1 MVKLRSCAL
10 PVLILTL
17 ALFPALASGA
27 ASSSAAAA
35 SPGALGFV
43 QAVFDAGLEGAA
55 CIALSPDEQ
64 YLYVASSIDD
74 AVTVFRRDDSSGRLA
89 FVEVKRDGAGGAV
102 ALEGA
107 MGVTV
112 SPDGGHVYVTSWRDD
127 ALTVFRRDAA
137 GKLTFVE
144 AHQDEVGGI
153 ISLNAAYGVVVS
165 PDGGHVYV
173 ASWGDGAVSVFSRDP
188 STGALTFVEAEGAA
202 SGLDETYSLAISPEG
217 KHVYAANHGNDTVTT
232 FERDATTGELTF
244 LGAAQDGVGGV
255 DGLDGAI
262 HVTVSADGANV
273 YVAGAHDHAVAA
285 FQRDAAT
292 GALTFVEAE
301 FDDIAGVD
309 GLAGARAVA
318 VSHAGTHVYVAG
330 DDDHA
335 VAIFTRNPTDGALSY
350 AGMVRNWSN
359 GVNEMQS
366 PYWITLDQD
375 DDHLYVASWS
385 YGAVEVFD
393 ASAGSLTIIE
403 EQQSGDGLEGAV
415 GVAVGSSGCVYAAGY
430 DDDAVAFFSRDA
442 ATGGLTYENN
452 LSADYVDG
460 LNGAV
465 GVAVSPDG
473 WHVYVA
479 GHDDDAVVAFERQP
493 GCSWLEHAAT
503 YTDTLPINGL
513 DGARA
518 LAFSPDGSLLYVAS
532 DVDDAV
538 AIFDRDVGSGAL
550 TFRQAVFD
558 SDAGVDGLDGAYAV
572 AASPDGLNFYVTG
585 YTAAAVAV
593 FRWTGGALGYEGV
606 VKDSDP
612 GVDGLDGANS
622 VAVSP
627 DGSYVYVAG
636 RLDDAVAI
644 FWRNPSSGMLT
655 YLGMAQ
661 DGVDGVD
668 GLNGARA
675 LAISPDGRQVYVAS
689 QYDDALAVFERSADD
704 GSLTF
709 AAAYQDG
716 VGGVDGL
723 NTADGV
729 AVSPDGAHVYVAGYD
744 DDALAVLARFR
755 VYLPLVI
762 RN

>member
-1 MVKLRSCAL
+1 MVKLRSFAV
-10 PVLILTL
+10 PALILTL
-17 ALFPALASGA
+17 ALFPILASGA
-27 ASSSAAAA
+27 APSSIAAT
-35 SPGALGFV
+35 STGALSFV
-43 QAVFDAGLEGAA
+43 QTVFDAGLEGAS

-64 YLYVASSIDD
+64 YLYVASSHYGE
-74 AVTVFRRDDSSGRLA
+74 VTVLRRDDTSGRLA
-89 FVEVKRDGAGGAV
+89 FVEVQRDGAGGANALLGAAGV
-102 ALEGA
+102 A
-107 MGVTV
+107 V
-112 SPDGGHVYVTSWRDD
+112 SPDGGHVYVTSWRDH
-127 ALTVFRRDAA
+127 ALTVFSRDAA
-137 GKLTFVE
+137 TGKLTFVE

-153 ISLNAAYGVVVS
+153 VSLSGARGVALS
-165 PDGGHVYV
+165 PDGAHVYV
-173 ASWGDGAVSVFSRDP
+173 ASWGDSTLSVFSRDP
-188 STGALTFVEAEGAA
+188 SSGALTFVEAEGAA
-202 SGLDETYSLAISPEG
+202 SGLDGTYLAAISPDG
-217 KHVYAANHGNDTVTT
+217 KHVYAANRDNDTVTT
-232 FERDATTGELTF
+232 FERDATTGELAF
-244 LGAAQDGVGGV
+244 LGAVQDGDPGV

-262 HVTVSADGANV
+262 HVAVSADGANV
-273 YVAGAHDHAVAA
+273 YVAGAQDHAVAA

-301 FDDIAGVD
+301 LDDTAGVD
-309 GLAGARAVA
+309 GLAGAQAVA
-318 VSHAGTHVYVAG
+318 VSHDGTHVYVAG

-335 VAIFTRNPTDGALSY
+335 VAIFTRNPTDGALGY
-350 AGMVRNWSN
+350 AGMVRNWTN

-375 DDHLYVASWS
+375 DDHLYVAAWS

-393 ASAGSLTIIE
+393 ASAGSLAIIQE
-403 EQQSGDGLEGAV
+403 HQSGDGLEGAV
-415 GVAVGSSGCVYAAGY
+415 GVAVGASGCVYAAGY

-442 ATGGLTYENN
+442 ATGALTYENN

-473 WHVYVA
+473 RHIYVA
-479 GHDDDAVVAFERQP
+479 GHDDDAVVAFERQL
-493 GCSWLEHAAT
+493 GCSWLEHVAT

-538 AIFDRDVGSGAL
+538 AIFDRNAGAGAL

-558 SDAGVDGLDGAYAV
+558 GDGSVDGLDGAYSV

-585 YTAAAVAV
+585 YTDDAVAV

-612 GVDGLDGANS
+612 GVDGLDGASS

-655 YLGMAQ
+655 YLGMMQ
-661 DGVDGVD
+661 DGVGGVD
-668 GLNGARA
+668 GLDGARA
-675 LAISPDGRQVYVAS
+675 LAVSPDGRQIYVAS
-689 QYDDALAVFERSADD
+689 QYDDALAVFNVDD
-704 GSLTF
+704 GSLSF
-709 AAAYQDG
+709 VAAYQDG

-744 DDALAVLARFR
+744 DDALAVFARFR
-755 VYLPLVI
+755 VFLPLVTK
-762 RN
+762 N